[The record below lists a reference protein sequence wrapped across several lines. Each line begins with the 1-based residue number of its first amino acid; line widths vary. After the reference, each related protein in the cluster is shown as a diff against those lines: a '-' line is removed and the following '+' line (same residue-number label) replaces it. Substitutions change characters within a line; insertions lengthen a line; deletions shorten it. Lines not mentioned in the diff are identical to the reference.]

1 MSKVEEKLKEMGF
14 SLPPPPPQGGN
25 YIPAYRTGNLVF
37 LAGVVSR
44 RADGSAVTGKL
55 GRDLTVEQ
63 GYEAARL
70 CGLNLLANLKQEL
83 GDLDKIKRIVKLLAM
98 VNSDPEFKSPPAV
111 ANGCSDLFVELF
123 GDKGKHGRSA
133 VGLATLPNGVAVEI
147 EAIVE
152 VEG

>member
-1 MSKVEEKLKEMGF
+1 LPQIEAKLKEMGYE
-14 SLPPPPPQGGN
+14 LPPPPPPGGN
-25 YIPAYRTGNLVF
+25 YVPTVRTGNLVF
-37 LAGVVSR
+37 TAGVVSR
-44 RADGSAVTGKL
+44 RADGTSIVGKL
-55 GRDLTVEQ
+55 GRDLTIEQ

-123 GDKGKHGRSA
+123 GDNGKHGRSA